1 MLLIAFFWFLLLEKK
16 SDEESEGKKRRV
28 SRTVCPFYS
37 YEQMQFLRDEVLVEV
52 KDIEQLVSLG
62 RETKA
67 CPYYGSRFAIPA
79 AQVRCNS
86 FSGIKA
92 RHSKKELMACSL
104 YYCYLDWGSL

>member
-1 MLLIAFFWFLLLEKK
+1 M
-16 SDEESEGKKRRV
+16 
-28 SRTVCPFYS
+28 CPFYS